1 VSNFKRIATAI
12 GISLVLTV
20 AGIGI
25 GTAKGFSAEKS
36 ASTEAVS
43 LQSESY
49 YVEDGAGVLSKDT
62 IRDVYQWNKELSAEN
77 AAALVVVTTD
87 DLDGASI
94 VDEANRWY
102 EEKELNDRSFLLLLS
117 TGDEDYYTVYR
128 GDDLVEYL
136 GYGSN
141 DYDYIQYL
149 IGNYLE
155 PDFADGKYDEAVQE
169 FGEQISLSMDVAL
182 EPVVE
187 NDVMAE
193 YGMFSLSL
201 ITLAVVAIVTYFRRK
216 SRRTKMGYVQ
226 TPPPYQTGYTPP
238 PPRYTTATPPP
249 PRYTAPPP
257 PPPPPRPGMRRPPFG
272 GSWNR
277 PFYGPHPGGFGRP
290 MGRPPFG
297 GSHPMGGAGHT
308 SSGSGRPVSGA
319 SSSHRPGSGFGRPS
333 SASSRPSSG
342 AGRSSSGSSRPA
354 GGAGRPGKA
363 GRPSGGAGRR
373 R

>member
-1 VSNFKRIATAI
+1 MSDFKRKAAAV
-12 GISLVLTV
+12 GISLLMTV

-25 GTAKGFSAEKS
+25 GTSKGFFSEKS
-36 ASTEAVS
+36 TSTDTVS

-49 YVEDGAGVLSKDT
+49 YVEDGADVLSKDT
-62 IRDVYQWNKELSAEN
+62 IRDVYQWNKKLSAED

-94 VDEANRWY
+94 VDEASQWY
-102 EEKELNDRSFLLLLS
+102 EDKELNDRSFLLLLS
-117 TGDEDYYTVYR
+117 TGDEDYYTAYC
-128 GDDLVEYL
+128 DDLVEYL

-155 PDFADGKYDEAVQE
+155 PDFADGKYDEAVQK
-169 FGEQISLSMDVAL
+169 FGKQISQSMDVAL
-182 EPVVE
+182 DPVVE

-193 YGMFSLSL
+193 YGMFSLAF
-201 ITLAVVAIVTYFRRK
+201 ITLVVVSIVTYVRRK
-216 SRRTKMGYVQ
+216 SRRVKVSYAQ

-238 PPRYTTATPPP
+238 PPRYTAAPPP

-257 PPPPPRPGMRRPPFG
+257 PPRPRMDRPPFWG
-272 GSWNR
+272 GWNR
-277 PFYGPHPGGFGRP
+277 PFQGPRPGGFSRP

-297 GSHPMGGAGHT
+297 GNHSMGGAGHS
-308 SSGSGRPVSGA
+308 SSGSS
-319 SSSHRPGSGFGRPS
+319 RPGAGRPS
-333 SASSRPSSG
+333 SASSRPAGG
-342 AGRSSSGSSRPA
+342 AGRSSSRSSRPA